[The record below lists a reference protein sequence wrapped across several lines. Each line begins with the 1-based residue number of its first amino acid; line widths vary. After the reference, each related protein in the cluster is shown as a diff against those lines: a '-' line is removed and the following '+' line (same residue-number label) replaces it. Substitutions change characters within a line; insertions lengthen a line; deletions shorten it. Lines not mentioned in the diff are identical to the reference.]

1 MVHDRPAAPMN
12 TTIGIVGDFDPAN
25 ESHSATNAAIEH
37 STASLR
43 QRIDSRWIPTA
54 DIAAPGGLSRLSNL
68 DGLWIAPA
76 SPYRSMDGAL
86 LAIRHAREHKL
97 PLFGTCGGFQHIIIE
112 YARNV
117 LGLADAEHEE
127 SSPRAPRLIISRL
140 SCSLKGRSMTIQLQP
155 GSRVARAYGRCTI
168 QERYYCNF
176 GVNPEF
182 VDSLRSTTLKIVAS
196 DDEGVVRAVELEEH
210 PFFVG
215 TLFLP
220 QLGSTSADP
229 HPLISSF
236 VQACA
241 RINE

>member
-1 MVHDRPAAPMN
+1 MK
-12 TTIGIVGDFDPAN
+12 TTIGIIGDFDPAN
-25 ESHSATNAAIEH
+25 ESHCATNAAIKH
-37 STASLR
+37 SSAALR
-43 QRIDSRWIPTA
+43 LKVDSPWISTT
-54 DIAAPGGLSRLSNL
+54 DVAAANGPARLSNL

-86 LAIRHAREHKL
+86 LAIRHAREQNL

-127 SSPRAPRLIISRL
+127 SSPGAPRLIISRL
-140 SCSLKGRSMTIQLQP
+140 ACSLKGRTMTIQLQP
-155 GSRVARAYGRCTI
+155 GCRIARAYGRSPI

-176 GVNPEF
+176 GINPEF
-182 VDSLRSTTLKIVAS
+182 VDSLRSSTLKIAAS
-196 DDEGVVRAVELEEH
+196 DAEGVVRAVELEGH
-210 PFFVG
+210 PFFIG

-236 VQACA
+236 LQVCA
-241 RINE
+241 SVPA

>member
-1 MVHDRPAAPMN
+1 MK
-12 TTIGIVGDFDPAN
+12 TTIGIIGDFDAAN
-25 ESHSATNAAIEH
+25 ESHSATNTAIEH
-37 STASLR
+37 SSASLR
-43 QRIDSRWIPTA
+43 LKVDSPWIATT
-54 DIAAPGGLSRLSNL
+54 DVAASGGLESLSNL
-68 DGLWIAPA
+68 NGLWIAPA

-97 PLFGTCGGFQHIIIE
+97 PLLGTCGGFQHIIIE

-117 LGLADAEHEE
+117 LGVTDAEHEE
-127 SSPRAPRLIISRL
+127 SSPGAPRLIISRL
-140 SCSLKGRSMTIQLQP
+140 ACSLKGRRMTIRLQP
-155 GSRVARAYGRCTI
+155 GSRIVQAYGRSPI

-176 GVNPEF
+176 GVNPDF

-196 DDEGVVRAVELEEH
+196 DDEGVVRAVELDEH

-236 VQACA
+236 LKACA
-241 RINE
+241 HAGG